1 MAKKKEEAIETTE
14 VKPTEIEKVEITPEM
29 LEQISGGQEMF
40 SYGLAEM
47 ICMNDIENR
56 IFYLDDEVAPYIF
69 REVTMFIIK
78 ANIQDAGLPPEERL
92 PIKII
97 INSPGGSVLDGVGL
111 IDAIK
116 SSATPVFGIVVGYAY
131 SMALNVLINCDFRI
145 STSNSSFLLHDGSTG
160 LFDSSTKFR
169 DTMKFYDKLDE
180 RLDRMIAAR
189 TKLTMKELEDRK
201 RQENFWFAD
210 EAKDLGIIDAII
222 GEDVSIE
229 DVFCFK
235 TECDCEE
242 CSNDS

>member
-1 MAKKKEEAIETTE
+1 MAKRKEIIEE
-14 VKPTEIEKVEITPEM
+14 IVEEQPEEIEKIELTPEM
-29 LEQISGGQEMF
+29 LEQMGSEQNVF

-116 SSATPVFGIVVGYAY
+116 SSITPVFGIVVGYAY

-201 RQENFWFAD
+201 RQENFWFSD

-222 GEDVSIE
+222 GEDISIE
-229 DVFCFK
+229 DVFCFR
-235 TECDCEE
+235 TDCDCEE
-242 CSNDS
+242 CSDS